1 MPDMKYYDDLLKAE
15 EAFKLDLRAA
25 IAKVRVD
32 HRRRMIDAGFAMDH
46 VNETLDDIDYASLIS
61 KLPK

>member
-1 MPDMKYYDDLLKAE
+1 MDMKYYDNLLKAE

-32 HRRRMIDAGFAMDH
+32 HRYKMTKAGFAQDH
-46 VNETLDDIDYASLIS
+46 VEETLDTIDYAELIT